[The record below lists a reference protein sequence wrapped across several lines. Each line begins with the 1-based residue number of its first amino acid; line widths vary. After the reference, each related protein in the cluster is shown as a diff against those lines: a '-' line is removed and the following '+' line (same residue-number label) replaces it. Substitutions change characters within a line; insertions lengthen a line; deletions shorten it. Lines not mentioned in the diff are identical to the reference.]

1 VRYQTA
7 PVPFAADVA
16 NTSEIRGFRR
26 GRRGTRQR
34 AAAHATRRGRQN
46 RPPARST
53 ARGRPA
59 GRGGKSPGGT
69 AGCRQWFAIGIFL
82 RMETALV
89 SEYHRLCRD
98 PAMRQPLAYLRLRQA
113 IRIVV
118 QHGDI
123 EPGHTLPSERD
134 LSRALKLSRVTVRKA
149 IAGLVEEGLLVQ
161 RHGAGT
167 FVAERIVKPM
177 SRLTSFTE
185 DLRARGLNPRSEFF
199 ERSLGEVTPEESMA
213 LNLSPG
219 AQVIRLHRL
228 RYAEDEPLAI
238 ERTVVPAAVLPDPQ
252 LVHDSLYEALERVDC
267 RPRRALQRLRAV
279 LLGAQ
284 QARLLRVPAGSAG
297 LNIERRSFID
307 DGRVVEFTSSWY
319 RGDIYDFVAELQSD

>member
-1 VRYQTA
+1 MV
-7 PVPFAADVA
+7 F
-16 NTSEIRGFRR
+16 G
-26 GRRGTRQR
+26 
-34 AAAHATRRGRQN
+34 
-46 RPPARST
+46 
-53 ARGRPA
+53 
-59 GRGGKSPGGT
+59 
-69 AGCRQWFAIGIFL
+69 
-82 RMETALV
+82 MENALI
-89 SEYHRLCRD
+89 SEYRRLCRD
-98 PAMRQPLAYLRLRQA
+98 TVTRQPLAYLRLRRA
-113 IRIVV
+113 IRNVV
-118 QHGDI
+118 EQGDI
-123 EPGHTLPSERD
+123 EAGSALPSERD
-134 LSRALKLSRVTVRKA
+134 LSKLLEISRVTVRKA
-149 IAGLVEEGLLVQ
+149 IGGLVDEGVLIQ

-238 ERTVVPAAVLPDPQ
+238 ERTVVPASILSDPMA
-252 LVHDSLYEALERVDC
+252 VHDSLYEALDHVGC

-284 QARLLRVPAGSAG
+284 QARLLHVHAGTAG

-307 DGRVVEFTSSWY
+307 DGRVVEFTVSCY
-319 RGDIYDFVAELQSD
+319 RGDIYDFVAELAE